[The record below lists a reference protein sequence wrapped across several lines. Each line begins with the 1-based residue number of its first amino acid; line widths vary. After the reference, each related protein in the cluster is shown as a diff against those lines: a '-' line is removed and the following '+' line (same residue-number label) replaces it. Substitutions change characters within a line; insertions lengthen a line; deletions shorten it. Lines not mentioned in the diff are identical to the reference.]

1 MRCRARPLQLRTAR
15 VRVLARQEAM
25 AFAGSCAPAIAP
37 QPRECARST
46 STTVAGDA
54 TRTEVTKAIPGE
66 NGIARS
72 DVEAAL
78 EKWGRFKLTV
88 NPENADLVVVVRKGG
103 KPIKPTIGGTGN
115 GPPVVWNPGS
125 TGDVTIG
132 VGRTSPPYSTPADPR
147 ESQRPTARTEVGF
160 PDDVF
165 SVYPARVDVRDASP
179 LWLYIAHDGLQ
190 HPTVPAVQKF
200 RKAIEEAEKTRK
212 P

>member
-1 MRCRARPLQLRTAR
+1 MAKRS
-15 VRVLARQEAM
+15 AM
-25 AFAGSCAPAIAP
+25 AITLVMLAISASPKEKKEIIPALILRAQYVEVIVDPEAGIS
-37 QPRECARST
+37 
-46 STTVAGDA
+46 VAS
-54 TRTEVTKAIPGE
+54 PGE

-78 EKWGRFKLTV
+78 EKWRRFKLTV

-103 KPIKPTIGGTGN
+103 KAIKPTIGGTGN
-115 GPPVVWNPGS
+115 GPPVFRNPGS

-132 VGRTSPPYSTPADPR
+132 VGRTSPPYLNPADPR
-147 ESQRPTARTEVGF
+147 ANQRPTARTEVGF

-165 SVYPARVDVRDASP
+165 SVYPARVDVRDAAP
-179 LWLYIAHDGLQ
+179 LWRYIAHDGLQ

>member
-1 MRCRARPLQLRTAR
+1 MPKRSAIGLAVLLLAIPSSSRDKKKPSLPAAILRAQF
-15 VRVLARQEAM
+15 
-25 AFAGSCAPAIAP
+25 FAVVVDPD
-37 QPRECARST
+37 
-46 STTVAGDA
+46 AGIP
-54 TRTEVTKAIPGE
+54 VMSPGE
-66 NGIARS
+66 NETARS

-78 EKWGRFKLTV
+78 QKWGRLKTTLNTA
-88 NPENADLVVVVRKGG
+88 NADLILVVRKGG

-147 ESQRPTARTEVGF
+147 ANPRPATRTEVGI

-165 SVYPARVDVRDASP
+165 SVYPARVDVRDAGP
-179 LWLYIAHDGLQ
+179 LWRYIAHDGLQ